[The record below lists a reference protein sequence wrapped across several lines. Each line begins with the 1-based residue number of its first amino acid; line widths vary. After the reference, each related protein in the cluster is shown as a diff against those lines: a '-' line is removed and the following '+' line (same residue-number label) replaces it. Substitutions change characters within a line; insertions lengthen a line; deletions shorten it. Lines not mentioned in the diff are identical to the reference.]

1 MNRVS
6 VGLVDYGVGNHASV
20 ERMLESLD
28 FHCRVSQDAEVLAR
42 ADVLLLPGVGA
53 FPAAM
58 SSLDARHL
66 TDFLKDAAQAGT
78 PIVGLC
84 LGMQL
89 LADAS
94 LEFGRT
100 PGLGLIPGEVVPL
113 PQGTRHIGWNAIDV
127 VGADELLAP
136 SDGEVLY
143 FNHSFVVVT
152 GSEYRT
158 CTTTLGHTFTAGVR
172 RGRIVGLQFH
182 PEKSQDAGRTLLRNV
197 IAGVARA

>member
-1 MNRVS
+1 MSRVS
-6 VGLVDYGVGNHASV
+6 VGLVDYDVGNLASV
-20 ERMLESLD
+20 ARMLERLD
-28 FHCRVSQDAEVLAR
+28 FHCRIGSDAAVLAR

-53 FPAAM
+53 FGAAM
-58 SSLDARHL
+58 CSLEARGLTGFLRDAVR
-66 TDFLKDAAQAGT
+66 AGT

-113 PQGTRHIGWNAIDV
+113 PQGARHIGWNSIDV

-136 SDGEVLY
+136 SDGAVVY
-143 FNHSFVVVT
+143 FNHSYVFVT
-152 GSEYRT
+152 DSEYRT
-158 CTTTLGHTFTAGVR
+158 CTATLGQPFTAGVR
-172 RGRIVGLQFH
+172 RGNVVGLQFH
-182 PEKSQDAGRTLLRNV
+182 PEKSQEAGRALLRHV
-197 IAGVARA
+197 IEGVVGA